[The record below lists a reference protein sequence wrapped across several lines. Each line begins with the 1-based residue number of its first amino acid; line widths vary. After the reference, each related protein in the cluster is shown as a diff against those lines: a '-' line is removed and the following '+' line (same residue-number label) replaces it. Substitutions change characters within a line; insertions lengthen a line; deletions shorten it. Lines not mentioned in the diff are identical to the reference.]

1 MQVTNPQDKKDI
13 FQRLKELYQS
23 EKITPKAPSAPLPKM
38 ITMMRQLERDKKS
51 ALLSTAELFV
61 KEGNLAADYE
71 DDYVYDKPVLHYFPT
86 YRVFTD
92 EELRGYFGW
101 RTRLRHGSLEKGP
114 LTYAFLYIYEQLNLI
129 GLSSP
134 QEGYDKLKA
143 FGDQYGELDSG
154 ILSYLNLWLR
164 DFVLYYQLPAE
175 LIPVTTQSKR
185 DTQFAV
191 LQDWQNRTDA
201 ELFEALDGFSTYRL
215 TRSKLYSHYPDM
227 FQTLI
232 GQCYRKIQEH
242 YAKHRQ
248 KTFLEDYGGSP
259 RYDWVDMF
267 KSAVF
272 YKKEDTR
279 TFSVQVTP
287 VRTYSDKQGIWTLH
301 HYVFS
306 QKKLQKLGQL
316 LKSMDS
322 EIRRELGLETIQQAV
337 SFKWLKAI
345 IQEVVTDYQERK
357 KQEEARKV
365 VLDLGALNKIRA
377 DAQVTQERLM
387 TEEERTGEAN
397 AGLESTP
404 ACFDSG
410 LDSNQSLPL
419 NPGLDSNQSLASDSS
434 LASNQSLPSNPGL
447 ASNPS
452 LQSVSSLLSD
462 PGTAHPWNLTDPEY
476 RYLQCLLYGRPVD
489 WVLQQGLMSSLLADA
504 INDKCYEEFGDTV
517 LDTAADSPCVI
528 EDYEDDLKGQ
538 VKP

>member
-1 MQVTNPQDKKDI
+1 MQIPNRQEKKDI

-23 EKITPKAPSAPLPKM
+23 EKIAPKAQPAPLPKM
-38 ITMMRQLERDKKS
+38 ISMMRQLERDKKS
-51 ALLSTAELFV
+51 ALLSTSELFV
-61 KEGNLAADYE
+61 KEGTLAADYE

-101 RTRLRHGSLEKGP
+101 RTRLRHGNLEKGP

-129 GLSSP
+129 GLDSP
-134 QEGYDKLKA
+134 QTGYDRLKA
-143 FGDQYGELDSG
+143 FGEQYGEVDSG

-164 DFVLYYQLPAE
+164 DFVLYYQLPVE
-175 LIPVTTQSKR
+175 LIPATTQSKR
-185 DTQFAV
+185 DLQFAI
-191 LQDWQNRTDA
+191 LQDWQNRTDE

-232 GQCYRKIQEH
+232 GQCYRRIQEH

-248 KTFLEDYGGSP
+248 KTFLEEFGGSP

-272 YKKEDTR
+272 YKKDDSR

-287 VRTYSDKQGIWTLH
+287 VRTYSNKQGIWTLH
-301 HYVFS
+301 HYVFP

-322 EIRRELGLETIQQAV
+322 EIRRELGLEAIQQAI

-345 IQEVVTDYQERK
+345 IHEVVTEYQEKK

-365 VLDLGALNKIRA
+365 VLDLGVLNKIRA

-387 TEEERTGEAN
+387 TEEERTGEEPKELETKK
-397 AGLESTP
+397 LESKK
-404 ACFDSG
+404 
-410 LDSNQSLPL
+410 LEL
-419 NPGLDSNQSLASDSS
+419 NRAELNEPEPVKQEPKEA
-434 LASNQSLPSNPGL
+434 AR
-447 ASNPS
+447 
-452 LQSVSSLLSD
+452 
-462 PGTAHPWNLTDPEY
+462 PWGLTDQEY
-476 RYLQCLLYGRPVD
+476 HYLQCLLYGKPTD
-489 WVLQQGLMSSLLADA
+489 WVLQQGLMSSILADA

-517 LDTAADSPCVI
+517 LDTAADTPCVI

>member
-23 EKITPKAPSAPLPKM
+23 EKITPKAPSEPLPKM

-61 KEGNLAADYE
+61 KEGSLAADYE

-92 EELRGYFGW
+92 EELRGYFCW

-175 LIPVTTQSKR
+175 LIPVSTQSKR

-397 AGLESTP
+397 VLGPNRLES
-404 ACFDSG
+404 
-410 LDSNQSLPL
+410 N
-419 NPGLDSNQSLASDSS
+419 
-434 LASNQSLPSNPGL
+434 
-447 ASNPS
+447 
-452 LQSVSSLLSD
+452 LLGSKELEPNVLESKKAESKQD
-462 PGTAHPWNLTDPEY
+462 VAHPWNLTDPEY